1 MEENKQYRWLQ
12 DIFENWYFKKSKE
25 IGIKENIEKI
35 PKNMLKRLGL
45 TKEEFN
51 KIYIKPY
58 MSLSK
63 HDLNI
68 TLDVLRAKL
77 IETHAHKTN
86 PVHYEFKLDIDKERK
101 NNALTWLI
109 FHISLLHI
117 FELPNSITRNVITPY
132 EQCYYCGKPNFYRK
146 NNKTIKFNKKEIFCH
161 KDLCKKGTNTK
172 DHDNCCYELWHTKRK
187 KIQRTLDSLIDRYS
201 EIEAKV
207 RAIESFSEIKEIT
220 PSKNV
225 IRYSIKTPLQ
235 FQKQSFLR
243 LFRLNYIGS
252 SLFTFLKKIRVN
264 VNETTSAIIKLH
276 HTLLT
281 LPVCAKSHAT
291 GIRMTSCL
299 PSETNRE

>member
-58 MSLSK
+58 TSLSK

-207 RAIESFSEIKEIT
+207 RAIELLQKASIANEDDLKNKEIYLI
-220 PSKNV
+220 KIN
-225 IRYSIKTPLQ
+225 SIKSRTKEVLID
-235 FQKQSFLR
+235 FCEKQYRENLKI
-243 LFRLNYIGS
+243 NYTIQ
-252 SLFTFLKKIRVN
+252 TEKAKAIKLKK
-264 VNETTSAIIKLH
+264 TH
-276 HTLLT
+276 
-281 LPVCAKSHAT
+281 
-291 GIRMTSCL
+291 M
-299 PSETNRE
+299 

>member
-1 MEENKQYRWLQ
+1 MNKNSGTDCEY
-12 DIFENWYFKKSKE
+12 INWYFKKSKE

-207 RAIESFSEIKEIT
+207 RAIELMQKASIANEDDLKNKEIYLI
-220 PSKNV
+220 KIN
-225 IRYSIKTPLQ
+225 SIKSRTKEVLID
-235 FQKQSFLR
+235 FCEKQYRENLKI
-243 LFRLNYIGS
+243 NYTIQ
-252 SLFTFLKKIRVN
+252 TEKAKAIKLKK
-264 VNETTSAIIKLH
+264 
-276 HTLLT
+276 
-281 LPVCAKSHAT
+281 SH
-291 GIRMTSCL
+291 M
-299 PSETNRE
+299 